1 MRSSWGKIVNK
12 LKQAFFRLTGG
23 RPMKMITKCHFI
35 DVVSGDEVGIY
46 ECRLTGTQYLAVA
59 SCDMFRVEIK
69 RTDID
74 E

>member
-1 MRSSWGKIVNK
+1 
-12 LKQAFFRLTGG
+12 
-23 RPMKMITKCHFI
+23 MKMITKCHFI

-69 RTDID
+69 RTDVD